1 MIPFQAARW
10 VHPEELLRGQGFRLS
25 VDAESQVAVF
35 FANAERK
42 DLLQVE
48 EAAGD
53 IFPLFVV
60 NRFDV
65 VSVVLRFFDFP
76 VRIKR

>member
-1 MIPFQAARW
+1 M
-10 VHPEELLRGQGFRLS
+10 
-25 VDAESQVAVF
+25 AVL

-42 DLLQVE
+42 DLLQVQ

-60 NRFDV
+60 NWFDV
-65 VSVVLRFFDFP
+65 APMVLRLFDGS
-76 VRIKR
+76 VRIKT